1 MEACADVEIHSFGN
15 GNTVTSWLLRSI
27 FEIAAW
33 YIIESQTLPSGSNS
47 RLSPPLGCSGRT
59 TGIAMSLVFP
69 VLGSITPTNWAP
81 KSEYQ
86 TCPSL
91 STTTSCGSASLRG
104 RSYSVT
110 TTLVERPLGRGN
122 VLSGYSIASELPSVT
137 FARNSAA
144 ALAASPVTTGRS
156 PRGPGSSG
164 CGWVG
169 VLPGEYRDMRR
180 NTCSNSAGLWVDII
194 TRCKVWQ
201 ATHIGREG
209 LCLFLRGTVTTHS

>member
-1 MEACADVEIHSFGN
+1 VQTLPSTFEYIGETMEACADVEIHSFGN

-33 YIIESQTLPSGSNS
+33 YIIESHTLPSGSNS

-69 VLGSITPTNWAP
+69 DLGSITPTNWAP

-110 TTLVERPLGRGN
+110 TTLVERPLGRGS
-122 VLSGYSIASELPSVT
+122 VLSGS
-137 FARNSAA
+137 SAA
-144 ALAASPVTTGRS
+144 RHLPRVTLASHCCAARAASARS
-156 PRGPGSSG
+156 SPAMPRGPGSSG

-169 VLPGEYRDMRR
+169 VL
-180 NTCSNSAGLWVDII
+180 
-194 TRCKVWQ
+194 
-201 ATHIGREG
+201 
-209 LCLFLRGTVTTHS
+209 